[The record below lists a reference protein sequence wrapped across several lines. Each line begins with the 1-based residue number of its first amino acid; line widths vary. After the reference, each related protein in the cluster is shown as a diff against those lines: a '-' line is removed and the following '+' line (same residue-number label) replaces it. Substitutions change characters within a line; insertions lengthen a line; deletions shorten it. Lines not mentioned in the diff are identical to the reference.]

1 MFSPS
6 LAAHADQGPR
16 SGYRGSDLVQ
26 CSTAEAAALLGDAAR
41 SQRASLRE
49 NHASQPDFERPLVF

>member
-16 SGYRGSDLVQ
+16 SGYRGSDLVVCPA
-26 CSTAEAAALLGDAAR
+26 CSFAWGWKSPVR
-41 SQRASLRE
+41 
-49 NHASQPDFERPLVF
+49 PDGGEGRV